1 MQHTAKPAHQTKNH
15 TKAPAT
21 MFAHK
26 TLTNKDQLVSIVQAP
41 AKNAAA
47 LITALNANPLLSCSK
62 ANAES
67 SAHRLII

>member
-26 TLTNKDQLVSIVQAP
+26 ILMNKDQLVSIVQAP
-41 AKNAAA
+41 ARNAAT
-47 LITALNANPLLSCSK
+47 LITALNANLLLSCSK
-62 ANAES
+62 ANADS
-67 SAHRLII
+67 SVRRLII